1 MTLEL
6 QQVARAMEA
15 EGDAPAMRVSGWSV
29 DTRTQNA
36 GDVYF
41 ALRGPNHDGHD
52 FVKAAW
58 EKGAAAVV
66 VEKGAAAAAVDESG
80 AARGGEP
87 AGYGGLA
94 ARGVR
99 TERGEPVA
107 RGEVGQAVPP
117 AFPRGSGGQ
126 AEHGEPVA
134 NGEPARCE
142 LAVPD
147 TLRALQDSGTWA
159 RHQWGGRVV
168 GVTGSAGKTTTKDA
182 IAHLLAVDMA
192 VGRTVGNF
200 NNHVGV
206 PLSILR
212 LPGDAK
218 AGVLEM
224 GMNHAGEIREL
235 TRIAK
240 PEIGVVT
247 NVGYAHVEFFDSIEG
262 VAAAKREL
270 IEGLPRDGVAVLN
283 GDDARVLRF
292 RDVHPGRTV
301 TFGFSPDARVRAEA
315 VEYGVEGTRF
325 RAAGV
330 DYETGLVGRHAV
342 MNLLAAIAVAR
353 EFGIAPERL
362 RDAVR
367 SFAVGNMRGERLE
380 HGGILVWNDCYNA
393 NPEAVESM
401 IDVLG
406 ESPAVRRIAVLGEM
420 LELGRAAAALHRQV
434 GKYAA
439 EHGVDLLIGVRGS
452 ARAMV
457 EAAVAA
463 GLPESAG
470 HFFENAAEAGEF
482 ARQAAHPGDAV
493 LFKGSRGV
501 HVERALERFLA

>member
-6 QQVARAMEA
+6 PQVARAIEA
-15 EGDAPAMRVSGWSV
+15 EGQAPAIRVSGWSV

-41 ALRGPNHDGHD
+41 ALRGPNHDGRD

-58 EKGAAAVV
+58 QKGAAAVV
-66 VEKGAAAAAVDESG
+66 VEKGAVRAAVEVAGSAG
-80 AARGGEP
+80 AGEP
-87 AGYGGLA
+87 AG
-94 ARGVR
+94 GVAM
-99 TERGEPVA
+99 GPGDVPA
-107 RGEVGQAVPP
+107 RGESTG
-117 AFPRGSGGQ
+117 RGEALAHSGPVDR
-126 AEHGEPVA
+126 GEALARKEPTGL
-134 NGEPARCE
+134 GEPARAE
-142 LAVPD
+142 LVVRD
-147 TLRALQDSGTWA
+147 TLRALQDLATWA
-159 RHQWGGRVV
+159 RRQWGGRVV
-168 GVTGSAGKTTTKDA
+168 GVSGSAGKTTTKDA
-182 IAHLLAVDMA
+182 IAHLLAVDFA
-192 VGRTVGNF
+192 VGRTVGNL

-212 LPGDAK
+212 LPGDSTV
-218 AGVLEM
+218 GVLEM

-235 TRIAK
+235 TRIAR

-270 IEGLPRDGVAVLN
+270 IEGLPPDGVAVLN
-283 GDDARVLRF
+283 ADDARVLRF
-292 RDVHPGRTV
+292 RGVHPGRTV
-301 TFGFSPDARVRAEA
+301 TFGFSPDAGVRAEA

-367 SFAVGNMRGERLE
+367 SFAVGEMRGERLE
-380 HGGILVWNDCYNA
+380 HRGILVWNDCYNA

-406 ESPAVRRIAVLGEM
+406 ESPAARRIAVLGEM
-420 LELGRAAAALHRQV
+420 LELGRAAGPLHRQV

-452 ARAMV
+452 ARALV

-470 HFFENAAEAGEF
+470 HFFEDAAEAGEF